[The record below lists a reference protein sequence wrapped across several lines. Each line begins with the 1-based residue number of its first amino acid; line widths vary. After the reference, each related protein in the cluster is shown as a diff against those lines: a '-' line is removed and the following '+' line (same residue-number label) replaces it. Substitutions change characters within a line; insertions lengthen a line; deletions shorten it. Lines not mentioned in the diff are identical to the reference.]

1 MRNRAVRLAFPSRG
15 QLRQLR
21 RMLQALLALLASA
34 LLLLLVF
41 SPQAENFCDGHS
53 VGCGLTTGFISTA
66 LILLVGY
73 FFLFT
78 WTLRAA
84 RSSYVRVARESPER
98 FFVAPPR
105 LRADPAA
112 RGSLTAAV
120 ASESAF
126 ARRGAPILVVGEA
139 GSGKTTFLLALMRHL
154 AHEGAVPVLVP
165 LRGVSTPL
173 DLRSLA
179 QREFTRNVDPVVR
192 TEGDAQRIWRRLSAE
207 GSIVVLADGLDEV
220 TPGAT
225 KNERDYL
232 IRSALAAARND
243 RLSVVVTSRP
253 EAVPAG
259 APVSQFELGDLDK
272 EEALRYLRE
281 SAYVPGE
288 DRELLEQV
296 VTAGRMTRTPY
307 YLNIVSSLYRA
318 GCLRSDAGSGDAL
331 LVALLDDWTEL
342 VQDEH
347 FFEEVELEGS
357 RRRTIVENLGSVAY
371 AMTLDALLDC
381 SGSRLNELLRDADNR
396 IPRSSADVSMVIE
409 GAARLDLVQAFSTG
423 DDTAVRFNHAISQAY
438 LTSRFLDAVPDAWQR
453 LVERAS
459 SPEMSKALLMWCA
472 RDGDRRKGQAVCEAL
487 VRRAGTFTD
496 DRALGLVVT
505 AAEIASSIGL
515 PGFREIAQD
524 VEETAW
530 AQATPRSKVAAVK
543 RLEGRSDEWVYAR
556 LYEATRDSNY
566 RVRWSAAGAIIAGGP
581 DAWQALGSTFAELL
595 SDAESLSPN
604 EWGEERRHDL
614 SVLGWILPALWGRV
628 EDDKLDRDV
637 ERLAA
642 LVGRG
647 MPLGTEAS
655 LAQGFKL
662 GALVNPAAARS
673 AIARDLVD
681 QCKFWY
687 SRIVLLHAIT
697 IAAVSDPGQRDEALA
712 LVRVKEKDEK
722 QHPFVRAAASLCGKA
737 IRHPRD
743 WERYIWEDE
752 STVIGRSGSMVRS
765 ETAALVAD
773 IVLLLNVTEQG
784 DVRKQR
790 KEQGDVR
797 EKRKEDTYRRNDL
810 PHCLST
816 SKERRELFDGCHA
829 SCTFH
834 LCPYPSTAERW
845 LGRGAFS
852 QAFCRHQ
859 IDTLTG
865 LSRIQA
871 SRRRK
876 PAGRW
881 SHSGRAALVRFWA
894 EMERRAG

>member
-1 MRNRAVRLAFPSRG
+1 VRNRAVRIAFPSRG

-165 LRGVSTPL
+165 LRGVSTSL

-192 TEGDAQRIWRRLSAE
+192 SEGDAQRIWRRLSAE

-225 KNERDYL
+225 RNERDYL

-288 DRELLEQV
+288 HDRELLEQV

-318 GCLRSDAGSGDAL
+318 GRLRSDAGSGDSL

-342 VQDEH
+342 VQDER
-347 FFEEVELEGS
+347 FFEEVELDGS

-381 SGSRLNELLRDADNR
+381 SGSRLNALLRDADNG
-396 IPRSSADVSMVIE
+396 IPRPSFDLSMVIE

-453 LVERAS
+453 LVERAP

-472 RDGDRRKGQAVCEAL
+472 RDGDRRKAQAVCEAL

-524 VEETAW
+524 VEEAAW
-530 AQATPRSKVAAVK
+530 AQATPRTKVAAVK

-581 DAWQALGSTFAELL
+581 DAWQALGATFAELL

-628 EDDKLDRDV
+628 EDDTLDRDV

-681 QCKFWY
+681 QCRFWY

-697 IAAVSDPGQRDEALA
+697 IAAVSNPGQRDEALA
-712 LVRVKEKDEK
+712 LVRATEKDET

-743 WERYIWEDE
+743 WKRYIWEDE
-752 STVIGRSGSMVRS
+752 SAVIGRSGSMVRS

-784 DVRKQR
+784 DVR
-790 KEQGDVR
+790 EQ
-797 EKRKEDTYRRNDL
+797 RKEDTYRRNDL

-816 SKERRELFDGCHA
+816 SKERRELFDGCHV

-871 SRRRK
+871 TWRRK
-876 PAGRW
+876 SAGRW

>member
-1 MRNRAVRLAFPSRG
+1 MRDRAVPIGFVPSRG

-21 RMLQALLALLASA
+21 RMLQAALALLAIV

-41 SPQAENFCDGHS
+41 SPQAEGFCDGHS

-73 FFLFT
+73 FFLFS
-78 WTLRAA
+78 WTLRRA
-84 RSSYVRVARESPER
+84 RSSYVDVARESPER

-120 ASESAF
+120 ARESAF

-154 AHEGAVPVLVP
+154 AREGAVPVLVP
-165 LRGVSTPL
+165 LRGVSAPL

-192 TEGDAQRIWRRLSAE
+192 SEGDAQRVWRRLSAE

-225 KNERDYL
+225 RNERDHL

-272 EEALRYLRE
+272 KEALRYLRE
-281 SAYVPGE
+281 SAHVPAE
-288 DRELLEQV
+288 DDRKLLEQV

-318 GCLRSDAGSGDAL
+318 GRLRSAAGSGDAL
-331 LVALLDDWTEL
+331 LVALLDEWTEL
-342 VQDEH
+342 VQDER
-347 FFEEVELEGS
+347 FFEEIELEGS
-357 RRRTIVENLGSVAY
+357 RRRTIIENLGSVAY
-371 AMTLDALLDC
+371 AMTLDAVLDC
-381 SGSRLNELLRDADNR
+381 SGSRLNELFGDPANGL
-396 IPRSSADVSMVIE
+396 PRLSADLSTVIE
-409 GAARLDLVQAFSTG
+409 GAARLDLVQAFSAG
-423 DDTAVRFNHAISQAY
+423 DDTGVRFNHAISQAY
-438 LTSRFLDAVPDAWQR
+438 LTSRFLHVAPHAWQT
-453 LVERAS
+453 LVKGTP
-459 SPEMSKALLMWCA
+459 SPEMSEALLMWCA
-472 RDGDRRKGQAVCEAL
+472 RDADRQKAQTVCEAL
-487 VRRAGTFTD
+487 VTRARAFAD

-505 AAEIASSIGL
+505 AAEIASSVGL
-515 PGFREIAQD
+515 PNFREIAQD
-524 VEETAW
+524 VDEEAW
-530 AQATPRSKVAAVK
+530 AQATPRTKVAAVK
-543 RLEGRSDEWVYAR
+543 RLEGRSDAWVYAR
-556 LYEATRDSNY
+556 LYEATRDRNY
-566 RVRWSAAGAIIAGGP
+566 RVRWSASGAIIAGGSG
-581 DAWQALGSTFAELL
+581 ACQALGSTFAELL
-595 SDAESLSPN
+595 SDAESLSAD
-604 EWGEERRHDL
+604 EWGKERTHDL

-628 EDDKLDRDV
+628 EDDALERDV

-662 GALVNPAAARS
+662 GALVNPAATPS
-673 AIARDLVD
+673 AIARDLVEH
-681 QCKFWY
+681 CRFWY
-687 SRIVLLHAIT
+687 SRIVLLQAISV
-697 IAAVSDPGQRDEALA
+697 AAVADPGQSAEALA
-712 LVRVKEKDEK
+712 LVRAAEKDEN

-737 IRHPRD
+737 IRHPHD
-743 WERYIWEDE
+743 WERYVWEDE
-752 STVIGRSGSMVRS
+752 SAVISRSGTMVRS

-784 DVRKQR
+784 DD
-790 KEQGDVR
+790 DVR
-797 EKRKEDTYRRNDL
+797 ERRKEDTYRRNDL
-810 PHCLST
+810 PYCLST
-816 SKERRELFDGCHA
+816 SRERRELFDGCHA
-829 SCTFH
+829 SCTFD
-834 LCPYPSTAERW
+834 LCPYPSTAERS

-871 SRRRK
+871 AWRRK
-876 PAGRW
+876 PAGPW
-881 SHSGRAALVRFWA
+881 SHSGRAALARFWA
-894 EMERRAG
+894 EMERRAA